1 MKNNDIYW
9 EILSLKTQNPTS
21 LSIWLDL
28 FPFLEHADWKTIFNT
43 VYTVCKEPY
52 LQSFQYKILHRTLNC
67 NYNLFKWSIIDSG
80 MCSFCH
86 NNIDTLEHNLYY
98 CYNTKVFWVRVN
110 KWFMTVTQVKFNFSI
125 CEILFGIVVTS
136 TLDSHV
142 FMFNYLV
149 LLGKWYINSQKVK
162 KRQLM
167 FCEFLLFVKCKLEN
181 IKMSFI
187 MYKNLDLFIERYG
200 RLYQHLSVLEL

>member
-1 MKNNDIYW
+1 MRSW
-9 EILSLKTQNPTS
+9 RSLKLSHTQTS
-21 LSIWLDL
+21 V
-28 FPFLEHADWKTIFNT
+28 P
-43 VYTVCKEPY
+43 CG
-52 LQSFQYKILHRTLNC
+52 TL
-67 NYNLFKWSIIDSG
+67 
-80 MCSFCH
+80 
-86 NNIDTLEHNLYY
+86 
-98 CYNTKVFWVRVN
+98 
-110 KWFMTVTQVKFNFSI
+110 
-125 CEILFGIVVTS
+125 
-136 TLDSHV
+136 
-142 FMFNYLV
+142 NYLV

>member
-1 MKNNDIYW
+1 
-9 EILSLKTQNPTS
+9 
-21 LSIWLDL
+21 
-28 FPFLEHADWKTIFNT
+28 
-43 VYTVCKEPY
+43 
-52 LQSFQYKILHRTLNC
+52 
-67 NYNLFKWSIIDSG
+67 

-86 NNIDTLEHNLYY
+86 NNIDTLEHHLYY
-98 CYNTKVFWVRVN
+98 CDNTNVFWDRVN

-125 CEILFGIVVTS
+125 CQILFAITVTS
-136 TLDSHV
+136 TLNSHA

-187 MYKNLDLFIERYG
+187 MYKNLDLFIQRYG